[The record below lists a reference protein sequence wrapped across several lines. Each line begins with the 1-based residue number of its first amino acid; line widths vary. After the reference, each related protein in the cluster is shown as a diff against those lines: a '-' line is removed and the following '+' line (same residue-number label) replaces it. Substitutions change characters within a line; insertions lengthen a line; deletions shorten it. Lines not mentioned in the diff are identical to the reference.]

1 MSKGRLTIQ
10 GFEEERMAREKELEP
25 RMQAAEDR
33 SMDQWEEAQDKLA
46 EALGR
51 LPRRRIPM
59 PPEIAKAIIGVMG
72 EIGTIEKK
80 GINTHFNYRFA
91 AVGDI
96 LAKVTPLMAK
106 HGIDVF
112 PIEVSRNFVTEH
124 KTLEVSY
131 EMLIF
136 HESGVQWEERPKQTA
151 YANAINSKGGF
162 DDKVLNK
169 CHTAA
174 RKYFILALFNIPT
187 GDIPD
192 ADEDEIHDRDGEP
205 GPERQTRPLP
215 GGANKGD
222 YLREWCDTAKQAIR
236 LMNTESEMVNW
247 ERENKHTLDKV
258 YKQSE
263 TMFNELMAAM
273 NDRRGE
279 W

>member
-1 MSKGRLTIQ
+1 MSYNRGRLTLAGI
-10 GFEEERMAREKELEP
+10 EEQRAQREKEAGGWKEIADKVV
-25 RMQAAEDR
+25 MAAEER
-33 SMDQWEEAQDKLA
+33 ASP
-46 EALGR
+46 R
-51 LPRRRIPM
+51 LRIPM

-112 PIEVSRNFVTEH
+112 PIETSRKFLAEH
-124 KTLEVSY
+124 KTLEVTY

-136 HESGVQWEERPKQTA
+136 HESGVQWEERPPQTA

-192 ADEDEIHDRDGEP
+192 ADEDEGVYERQSEEP
-205 GPERQTRPLP
+205 ARQTRPLP
-215 GGANKGD
+215 GTDTKALALK
-222 YLREWCDTAKQAIR
+222 EWCDTAKKAIG
-236 LMNTESEMVNW
+236 LMKNEGEMANW
-247 ERENKHTLDKV
+247 ERENKETLDKV
-258 YKQSE
+258 YTKSE
-263 TMFNELMAAM
+263 TMFDELVAAM
-273 NDRRGE
+273 NARRAE